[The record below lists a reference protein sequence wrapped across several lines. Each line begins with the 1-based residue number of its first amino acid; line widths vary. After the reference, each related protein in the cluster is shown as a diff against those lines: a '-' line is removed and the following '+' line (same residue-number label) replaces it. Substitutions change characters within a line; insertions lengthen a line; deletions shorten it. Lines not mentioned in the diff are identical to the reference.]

1 MMGLFEKKQKNE
13 ESKATR
19 VFRIFLWKLFKKTR
33 FRERIARANQWAEQH
48 KGRTAAMTIG
58 SLLVML
64 VIGSLMTFT
73 EENEPQGN
81 VIDGIAVV
89 NPMFQRL
96 QRIQNNKAYQLSQ
109 MESLT
114 MRGKALKHE
123 LDSLIRIPLKSHD
136 DSLQI
141 IIKHRQLELIV
152 NNLENR

>member
-1 MMGLFEKKQKNE
+1 
-13 ESKATR
+13 
-19 VFRIFLWKLFKKTR
+19 
-33 FRERIARANQWAEQH
+33 
-48 KGRTAAMTIG
+48 MTIG

-81 VIDGIAVV
+81 VIEGIAVV
-89 NPMFQRL
+89 NPMFQGL
-96 QRIQNNKAYQLSQ
+96 QLIQDNKTYQLSQ
-109 MESLT
+109 MENLT
-114 MRGKALKHE
+114 MRGKKLKHE
-123 LDSLIRIPLKSHD
+123 LDSLIHIPLKSHD